1 MKRAHSFKLK
11 SATMKPLFPAHSKY
25 FVPLVLGVCALQSA
39 GRAAVA
45 PEVRHTF
52 ANGLTLVSRLDR
64 TSPRVA
70 ISLVVRAGAADE
82 TPQNAGWR
90 RLLVDAMLR
99 SARKP
104 ASIELTG
111 DDTQADAN
119 GFWKAAQLQRA
130 AEEAGGQLGAAVGD
144 DVIEF
149 YATGNSAGAARLAS
163 LLLSLVREPQLS
175 DADIDASRKA
185 LLERLDAERADV
197 ATLATNE
204 LRGRLYRDARGEL
217 AAYGLPPTGT
227 VDSLNALTNDR
238 VRELFRTFFGA
249 NNWTLSAA
257 VDIDFASLK
266 TSLETVPA
274 TTQGPASSSVP
285 FFVMPDA
292 SQPNL
297 VVRQTDT
304 PSTWVFVAH
313 PIASAPLAD
322 WPALRVLAAL
332 LGDSS
337 RARLP
342 RRLLDGRLTLGG
354 GPAAQRVVVQFT
366 PRRFRGELVAF
377 AETETSQAERIK
389 NAMLDELRRLKDAR
403 VTSAELTAAKNY
415 VRGAWAVDREGLHER
430 AYQSALA
437 AALSPASG
445 RQSTL
450 TTDASWS
457 ERVARVT
464 SADVQRVA
472 KKYLQGYAVALI
484 MPQE

>member
-1 MKRAHSFKLK
+1 
-11 SATMKPLFPAHSKY
+11 MKPLFAKPLFAAHPKY
-25 FVPLVLGVCALQSA
+25 FVPLVLGVCVLQSA
-39 GRAAVA
+39 SRAAVA
-45 PEVRHTF
+45 PEVRQTF
-52 ANGLTLVSRLDR
+52 ANGLTLVSRFDR
-64 TSPRVA
+64 SSPRVA
-70 ISLVVRAGAADE
+70 ISLLVRAGAAEE

-99 SARKP
+99 SAKKP
-104 ASIELTG
+104 AGFELSG
-111 DDTQADAN
+111 DDAQADSG
-119 GFWKAAQLQRA
+119 GFWKSSQLQRA

-149 YATGNSAGAARLAS
+149 YATGNSAGAARLTS
-163 LLLSLVREPQLS
+163 LLVSLVREPRLS

-185 LLERLDAERADV
+185 LLERLDAERTDV
-197 ATLATNE
+197 ASLATNE

-217 AAYGLPPTGT
+217 AAYGLPPTGSVAT
-227 VDSLNALTNDR
+227 LNALTNER
-238 VRELFRTFFGA
+238 VRELFRNFFGA
-249 NNWTLSAA
+249 NNWTLAA
-257 VDIDFASLK
+257 AGDVDLASLK
-266 TSLETVPA
+266 TVVESVPA
-274 TTQGPASSSVP
+274 STQSPVNTSVP
-285 FFVMPDA
+285 FFAMPDA

-322 WPALRVLAAL
+322 WPALRVMAAL

-342 RRLLDGRLTLGG
+342 RRLLNGRMTLGG
-354 GPAAQRVVVQFT
+354 PSPAQRVVVQFT

-377 AETETSQAERIK
+377 AETETAQAERIK
-389 NAMLDELRRLKDAR
+389 NAMLDELRRLKESKA
-403 VTSAELTAAKNY
+403 TTAELEAAKNY

-437 AALSPASG
+437 VALSPATASATTP
-445 RQSTL
+445 QSTL

-457 ERVARVT
+457 ERVGKVT